1 MFVFVRF
8 GGGCNYSACKAVL
21 MQDPHLPAG
30 AALVYPHPSYGVHR
44 VTIFLSQRA
53 TYLFLSVIRLKDQ
66 RYGHIEM

>member
-8 GGGCNYSACKAVL
+8 GGGCNYSACKAVI
-21 MQDPHLPAG
+21 QDPHLPAG
-30 AALVYPHPSYGVHR
+30 AALVYLHPSYGVYR

-53 TYLFLSVIRLKDQ
+53 TYSFLSVIRLKDQ